1 MWTGRQRQ
9 WQQQA
14 VMQHLVSD
22 HCPRLPIAILYF
34 SRRPA
39 MGAGFLVAVLAL
51 LLGLGGLVAALLKRS
66 AAQAAGGDGGAQ
78 QEVPL
83 GVPLRPV
90 NRAVGDGMRRRRRRR
105 AAAESDEEEEEEEEA
120 ERDMREQAPRA
131 PTARDAYEAR
141 RAARDAEREAQE
153 AAQEAEIARAAEER
167 RRREEEEAAKWMHL
181 FSVDAAGEEALSK
194 EEGEAQAARFVD
206 YIRSRKTAALEE
218 LAAEF
223 GMRTQEVISKVQSLE
238 AEGALTGVMD
248 DRGKFIFISPEE
260 MHAVADFIRSRG
272 RIAIAELAHRSNE
285 FLDLEAR
292 ELGGGSSEL
301 ELPPG
306 ATAVGA

>member
-1 MWTGRQRQ
+1 M
-9 WQQQA
+9 A
-14 VMQHLVSD
+14 V
-22 HCPRLPIAILYF
+22 A
-34 SRRPA
+34 
-39 MGAGFLVAVLAL
+39 FLVAVLAL
-51 LLGLGGLVAALLKRS
+51 LLGLGGLLVAFLRRN
-66 AAQAAGGDGGAQ
+66 AAKTVDGNGGAQ
-78 QEVPL
+78 QEVPVGL
-83 GVPLRPV
+83 PLRPV

-105 AAAESDEEEEEEEEA
+105 AAAESDEEEEEEEG
-120 ERDMREQAPRA
+120 DQPMREQAPRA

-181 FSVDAAGEEALSK
+181 FSVEAAGEEALSK
-194 EEGEAQAARFVD
+194 EQGEAQAARFVE
-206 YIRSRKTAALEE
+206 YIRSRKTVALEE

-238 AEGALTGVMD
+238 ADGALTGVMD

-260 MHAVADFIRSRG
+260 MRAVADFICSRG

-285 FLDLEAR
+285 FVDLEAR
-292 ELGGGSSEL
+292 ELGAGSSEL
-301 ELPPG
+301 ELPPEA
-306 ATAVGA
+306 ATVGA